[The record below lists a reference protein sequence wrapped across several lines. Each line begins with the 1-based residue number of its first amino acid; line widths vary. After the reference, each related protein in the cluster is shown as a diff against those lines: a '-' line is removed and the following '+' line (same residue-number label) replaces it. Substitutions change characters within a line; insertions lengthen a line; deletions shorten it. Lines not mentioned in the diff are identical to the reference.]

1 MIYKYLYQDK
11 SNRNCEGEIKARSR
25 DEAYTLI
32 RKQGIKPYRV
42 IGEDPWN
49 WRPWAVAAGYLLLFV
64 VIGLLA
70 MRLVEKDAKYHLT
83 DEEAVQFRQRAEE
96 AVNNA
101 PEAYR
106 YNVWKGVNARLTE
119 RGLEPLPRPEGLTE
133 DSFDSPLTGSLG
145 L

>member
-1 MIYKYLYQDK
+1 MTYKYLYQDK
-11 SNRNCEGEIKARSR
+11 ENRNREGEIKARSR

-83 DEEAVQFRQRAEE
+83 DEEAFQFRQRAEE

-106 YNVWKGVNARLTE
+106 YNVWKGVNARLAE
-119 RGLEPLPRPEGLTE
+119 RGLDPLPRPEGLAE
-133 DSFDSPLTGSLG
+133 DLAEDLLKK
-145 L
+145 